1 MKGCNGWIRYGET
14 LPKRA
19 SSSNVNTT
27 QTTENCLTKNALKKY
42 LESITLLIF
51 IDSFNPLLVHIFN
64 MKNGITPEIAHK
76 AISALYSSIFAYW
89 VLNKVLNL

>member
-51 IDSFNPLLVHIFN
+51 IDSFNPLFVHIFN
-64 MKNGITPEIAHK
+64 MKNGITPEMAHK
-76 AISALYSSIFAYW
+76 AISALYSSIFAY
-89 VLNKVLNL
+89 